1 MMALERAEWLKQ
13 MREKAEKLYDHFSP
27 LYWVKYGRSVDE
39 THREYLQKFLER
51 VPPHSNL
58 LSAGCGA
65 GKYDGMLLEAGH
77 SVVGIDQSEGMLAR
91 AREHFP
97 EVRYEKIG
105 LQEMDFREAFDGVI
119 CIDAMEHICPEDW
132 PGILRKFREALKPG
146 GVLYFT
152 VDLGGDY
159 VEGAYERGKAL
170 GLPVVYGEVADKVEE
185 AYERAMAMEM
195 PIVPDDLGDSA
206 VYHYHPPL
214 EQVRTWLIQAGLA
227 IEEEGTGSGDEHWNG
242 YQHFMVRKRQ
252 ET

>member
-1 MMALERAEWLKQ
+1 MERTEWLKQ
-13 MREKAEKLYDHFSP
+13 MRDKAEKLYDHFSP

-51 VPPHSNL
+51 VPPRSNL

-91 AREHFP
+91 AREHLTD
-97 EVRYEKIG
+97 VRYEKIG
-105 LQEMDFREAFDGVI
+105 LQEMDFREAFDGAI
-119 CIDAMEHICPEDW
+119 CIDAMEHVCPEDW
-132 PGILRKFREALKPG
+132 PEILRRFQEALKPR

-159 VEGAYERGKAL
+159 VEESYERAKAL
-170 GLPVVYGEVADKVEE
+170 GLPVVYGEVADRLEE

-195 PIVPDDLGDSA
+195 PMVPDDLGDSA

-214 EQVRTWLIQAGLA
+214 EQVRTWLSQAGLA
-227 IEEEGTGSGDEHWNG
+227 IEEEGTGAG
-242 YQHFMVRKRQ
+242 YEDWDGYHHLVVRKG
-252 ET
+252 